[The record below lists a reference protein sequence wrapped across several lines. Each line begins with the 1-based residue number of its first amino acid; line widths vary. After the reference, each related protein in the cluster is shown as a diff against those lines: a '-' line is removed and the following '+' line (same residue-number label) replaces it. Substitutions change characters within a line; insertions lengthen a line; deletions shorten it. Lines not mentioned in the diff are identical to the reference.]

1 VSEIQWLRAV
11 QEGELFGTASAL
23 VEGERVALFKT
34 EEGIFALDDICSH
47 EYSRLSEGEVEEG
60 QVACAK
66 HGSRFDLRSGAVTGF
81 PATRPVRA
89 WPAKAEG
96 GWIWVSRPRG

>member
-1 VSEIQWLRAV
+1 MAGDWQRAAQESELQ
-11 QEGELFGTASAL
+11 ASL
-23 VEGERVALFKT
+23 GVTVGGDKVALFRT

-47 EYSRLSEGEVEEG
+47 EYSRLSEGEIEDG

-81 PATRPVRA
+81 PATRPVRSWA
-89 WPAKAEG
+89 AKAEE
-96 GWIWVSRPRG
+96 GWIWVSKPGL

>member
-1 VSEIQWLRAV
+1 MGEREWLKAAP
-11 QEGELFGTASAL
+11 EGELVVSLGTMVGAD
-23 VEGERVALFKT
+23 RVALFRT
-34 EEGIFALDDICSH
+34 EEGLFALDDICSH

-81 PATRPVRA
+81 PATRPVRP
-89 WPAKAEG
+89 WPVKAEG
-96 GWIWVSRPRG
+96 GWIWVSRPGP